1 MFSAPGAMMGVA
13 LAFAFPLEGTA
24 CVRLEWSQRVC
35 YDNWYKKKVYHKT
48 YQQKVSTMDEWQV
61 VRRKMEFSVGSS
73 H

>member
-13 LAFAFPLEGTA
+13 LAFAFPLKGTA
-24 CVRLEWSQRVC
+24 CVQLEWSQKIC
-35 YDNWYKKKVYHKT
+35 YDNRYKKMFHKT

-61 VRRKMEFSVGSS
+61 DQRKMEFFVGSS